1 MLQTN
6 IVNRTCLFVSSYRS
20 WYINDAAPAVSYL
33 DLAIISLILHT
44 HSKILQVFRYRVLE
58 CRRKGG
64 AEETTRH
71 ERLLSIKHG
80 SVHAHPSILTNLN
93 GQLLGYCCKA
103 EQCNITCRKEGF
115 YRSGEVDIILSST
128 PSRPRLADRS
138 SRSTDDQLKS
148 EQD

>member
-6 IVNRTCLFVSSYRS
+6 IINGTCLLVLSYRS

-33 DLAIISLILHT
+33 VLAIFFLILHT
-44 HSKILQVFRYRVLE
+44 HSKTLQVSEYRVLE

-71 ERLLSIKHG
+71 KRLLNVKHG
-80 SVHAHPSILTNLN
+80 SVHAYPSFVTNLN
-93 GQLLGYCCKA
+93 GQPLEYCCKA
-103 EQCNITCRKEGF
+103 EQSNFTCRKEDF

-138 SRSTDDQLKS
+138 SRTTDDQLNS